1 MYRDGACMTTDYSEK
16 RNFFRMNI
24 ECNAEYTINGS
35 GNKKLGFV
43 SNLCGNGISI
53 IADESVEP
61 GTQVRISIQPEN
73 EVTPPL
79 DVIMEV
85 IRCEQQDQDNY
96 LLAGN
101 IASN

>member
-1 MYRDGACMTTDYSEK
+1 MTTEYSEK
-16 RNFFRMNI
+16 RNFFRMNV

-43 SNLCGNGISI
+43 NDLCGDGISI

-61 GTQVRISIQPEN
+61 GTEVRISIQPEN

-79 DVIMEV
+79 EVVMEV
-85 IRCEQQDQDNY
+85 LRCEQKDPQNY

-101 IASN
+101 ITGK

>member
-1 MYRDGACMTTDYSEK
+1 MTADYSEK

-35 GNKKLGFV
+35 GNTKSGFV
-43 SNLCGNGISI
+43 SDLCGDGVSI

-61 GTQVRISIQPEN
+61 GTEVRISIQPEN

-79 DVIMEV
+79 DIVMEV
-85 IRCEQQDQDNY
+85 LRCEQHDQENY

-101 IASN
+101 IRKN